1 MSCCDP
7 EKASPLET
15 LPAGLSSLPRQV
27 RGFPEVRRDLLRA
40 LGADPGALAGW
51 RPSGDDFGLMW
62 IEMWAYLSDVLGFYD
77 ERTANETYIRT
88 AVRRPSL
95 RRIVELLGYTP
106 SSGVAATAKVAAL
119 ADGAVAVTLPPAT
132 GFRSSAFGQEPPQV
146 FETTAEWTIHPLKN
160 QWKVTSFKRRPTV
173 DTAPDVS
180 DTGAATDQKMTSP
193 SASGPNVRNLLFET
207 TGFGLAA
214 DELVL
219 FDSRRAGAANPVQPP
234 VARVTATKPFE
245 GKDSLTYLRVTLE
258 PAVRIPGETDLS
270 TLRARRPTQTA
281 TPTNNEPIINDGG
294 KTAPPSVANVSGGTR
309 VFFDQGPGAFR
320 RSDPII
326 VARNLGRAEAEYEFA
341 TISSIRAAAV
351 RIMSIPP
358 QTVPIPQPDNKPDL
372 SVPIPSPTVA
382 ATELSIQP
390 ALPPLFV
397 ENPDELT
404 FLFDFVD
411 GGQPTNVG
419 KTEVGAADL
428 ADPEGIPVDGIVEPP
443 PEAIATAG
451 AEGLAQA
458 SNVTGVLEQEFL
470 ISDAARNG
478 VAADGRIT
486 FTSDGRAGFQALSVE
501 QLPETKLRLPL
512 TIYGNIVGTTRG
524 ESVFGEVLGDGDA
537 RIANQR
543 FKLRKKPLTYL
554 PLASPGGSAL
564 PVSTLRIR
572 VDGVLWSQAVTFFG
586 SGPEDTVYT
595 VRHDDDQNAFV
606 TFGDGVRG
614 ARLPSGV
621 KNVVANYRF
630 GAGAAAPPGGSI
642 TQLAGSV
649 RGLRGVRSPVA
660 ADSGKDPD
668 EPQQLRSN
676 APRSAL
682 LFGRAVSALDF
693 EALARGQP
701 GIVQVKGEWL
711 WIPAQMQAGVVV
723 QYVGT
728 ADAATLAEGLRSQAD
743 PTIPIEVSK
752 AEPIPTAV
760 SIGVEVDERYVKETV
775 AAAVLAHLTAPGSG
789 VLSLE
794 KAGIGGTFWPSVL
807 YEATSQVEGVIAVSG
822 VSFSTESGGP
832 QISNSKGT
840 CIETGKYLDFTAPG
854 SVTVTGVD
862 PIGSAPGGGTSA

>member
-15 LPAGLSSLPRQV
+15 LPAGLSSLPRQF
-27 RGFPEVRRDLLRA
+27 RGFSEVRRDLLRA
-40 LGADPGALAGW
+40 LGADPGPLDGW

-62 IEMWAYLSDVLGFYD
+62 LEMWAYLSDVLGFYD
-77 ERTANETYIRT
+77 ERAANETYLRT

-119 ADGAVAVTLPPAT
+119 ADGAVAVTLPPAM

-146 FETTAEWTIHPLKN
+146 FETTADWTIHPLKN
-160 QWKVTSFKRRPTV
+160 QWKVLSFKRRPTV
-173 DTAPDVS
+173 DTAPDMS

-219 FDSRRAGAANPVQPP
+219 FDSRQAGAANPVQPA
-234 VARVTATKPFE
+234 VTRVTATEPFE

-258 PAVRIPGETDLS
+258 PAVRIPGDTDLS

-281 TPTNNEPIINDGG
+281 TPTSNQPVIKDGG
-294 KTAPPSVANVSGGTR
+294 KTTPLPVENVAGGTR
-309 VFFDQGPGAFR
+309 AFFDQGPGAFR

-326 VARNLGRAEAEYEFA
+326 VARNLGRTEAEYAFA
-341 TISSIRAAAV
+341 TISSVRAAAV
-351 RIMSIPP
+351 RVTSIPE
-358 QTVPIPQPDNKPDL
+358 QTVSIPQPDNKPDL
-372 SVPIPSPTVA
+372 SMTIPAPTVA
-382 ATELSIQP
+382 ATELTIQP
-390 ALPPLFV
+390 ALPASFV
-397 ENPDELT
+397 NPDELT

-411 GGQPTNVG
+411 GGQPTNAG
-419 KTEVGAADL
+419 KTEVSAADL

-451 AEGLAQA
+451 TEGLAQT

-486 FTSDGRAGFQALSVE
+486 FTSDGRASFQALSIE

-512 TIYGNIVGTTRG
+512 TIYGNVVETTRG
-524 ESVFGEVLGDGDA
+524 ESVFGEVLGEGNA

-554 PLASPGGSAL
+554 PLASPGGRAL
-564 PVSTLRIR
+564 PVSTLQIR
-572 VDGVLWSQAVTFFG
+572 VDGVLWSQVNTFFG
-586 SGPEDTVYT
+586 SGPEDAVYT
-595 VRHDDDQNAFV
+595 ARHDDDQNTFV

-630 GAGAAAPPGGSI
+630 GAGAAAPPAGTI

-649 RGLRGVRSPVA
+649 KGLRGVRSPVA
-660 ADSGKDPD
+660 AGPGKDPD
-668 EPQQLRSN
+668 QPEQLRTN

-682 LFGRAVSALDF
+682 LFGRAVSAADF
-693 EALARGQP
+693 EALAREQAGL
-701 GIVQVKGEWL
+701 VKAKAEWL
-711 WIPAQMQAGVVV
+711 WISAQMQAGVVV
-723 QYVGT
+723 QYIGE
-728 ADAATLAEGLRSQAD
+728 ADSAMIAEALRSQAD
-743 PTIPIEVSK
+743 PTIPIEVTK
-752 AEPIPTAV
+752 AQPIPTTV

-775 AAAVLAHLTAPGSG
+775 AAAVLATLTAPGTG

-794 KAGIGGTFWPSVL
+794 QARIGETFWPSVL
-807 YEATSQVEGVIAVSG
+807 YEAVSQVPGVIAVSG

-832 QISNSKGT
+832 QISNFKGT

>member
-15 LPAGLSSLPRQV
+15 MPAGLSSLPRQF

-62 IEMWAYLSDVLGFYD
+62 IEMWAYLSDVLAFYD

-106 SSGVAATAKVAAL
+106 GSGVAATAKAAAL

-146 FETTAEWTIHPLKN
+146 FETTAAWTIHPLKN

-180 DTGAATDQKMTSP
+180 DTGAATDQTTTSP
-193 SASGPNVRNLLFET
+193 SASGPNVRDLLFET
-207 TGFGLAA
+207 AGFGLAA
-214 DELVL
+214 DGLVL
-219 FDSRRAGAANPVQPP
+219 FDSRQAGAANPVDPP
-234 VARVTATKPFE
+234 VTLVTGTEPFE
-245 GKDSLTYLRVTLE
+245 GKDSLTYIRVTLE

-294 KTAPPSVANVSGGTR
+294 KTNPPSVENVSGGTR
-309 VFFDQGPGAFR
+309 AFFDQGPSAFR
-320 RSDPII
+320 QSAPIV
-326 VARNLGRAEAEYEFA
+326 VARNLGRSEAEYAFA
-341 TISSIRAAAV
+341 TISSVRAAAV
-351 RIMSIPP
+351 RIASIPP
-358 QTVPIPQPDNKPDL
+358 QTVSIPQPAPAL
-372 SVPIPSPTVA
+372 PLTMPIPSPTVA
-382 ATELSIQP
+382 ATELTLQP
-390 ALPPLFV
+390 ALAASFV
-397 ENPDELT
+397 DNPDELV

-411 GGQPTNVG
+411 GGQPTNAG
-419 KTEVGAADL
+419 KTEVSAADL
-428 ADPEGIPVDGIVEPP
+428 TGPEGIPVDGIVEPP

-451 AEGLAQA
+451 SEGLSQT

-478 VAADGRIT
+478 VTADGRIT
-486 FTSDGRAGFQALSVE
+486 FTSDGRASFQALSIE
-501 QLPETKLRLPL
+501 QLPTTALHLPL
-512 TIYGNIVGTTRG
+512 TIYGNVVETTRG
-524 ESVFGEVLGDGDA
+524 ESVFGEVLGNGDA

-554 PLASPGGSAL
+554 PLSSPGASAT
-564 PVSTLRIR
+564 PVSTLQIY
-572 VDGVLWSQAVTFFG
+572 VDGVLWNQVVTFFG

-595 VRHDDDQNAFV
+595 ARHDDDQNTFV
-606 TFGDGVRG
+606 TFGDGVCG

-630 GAGAAAPPGGSI
+630 GAGAAGPPAGAI

-649 RGLRGVRSPVA
+649 KGLRAVRSPVA
-660 ADSGKDPD
+660 AGPGKDPD
-668 EPQQLRSN
+668 QPEQLRTN
-676 APRSAL
+676 APRTAL
-682 LFGRAVSALDF
+682 LFGRAVSTVDF
-693 EALARGQP
+693 EALARQQAGVIQARA
-701 GIVQVKGEWL
+701 EWL

-723 QYVGT
+723 LYIGE
-728 ADAATLAEGLRSQAD
+728 ADSAVIQETLRSQAD
-743 PTIPIEVSK
+743 PTVPIEVTK
-752 AEPIPTAV
+752 AEPIPTTV

-775 AAAVLAHLTAPGSG
+775 AAAVLAYITAPGTG

-794 KAGIGGTFWPSVL
+794 QARIGGTFWPSVL
-807 YEATSQVEGVIAVSG
+807 YEAVSQVDGVAAVSG
-822 VSFSTESGGP
+822 LSFSTGSGGP
-832 QISNSKGT
+832 LISNSSGS
-840 CIETGKYLDFTAPG
+840 CIETGKYLDFSAPG

-862 PIGSAPGGGTSA
+862 PIGSAPAGSGT